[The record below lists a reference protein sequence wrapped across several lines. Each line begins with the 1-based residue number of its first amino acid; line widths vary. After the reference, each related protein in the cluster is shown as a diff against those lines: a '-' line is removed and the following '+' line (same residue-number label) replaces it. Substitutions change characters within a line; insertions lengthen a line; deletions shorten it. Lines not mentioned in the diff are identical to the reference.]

1 MATQTPSTPKYSP
14 VSLCVTRLLCAGCAA
29 PPAPGRA
36 PRPAAGRCRAARPR
50 CRTRAPWSRCSTPPP
65 PGAPSR
71 PTPACRASGTQVTP
85 GTGSHL
91 TSSRQKN
98 MFIITIYYNLRLQS
112 AAINIVSVCHLFRHA
127 LSSAHYSKH
136 SRQQKIILT
145 KAASHPCTGMNGGGC
160 ILICHSIHS

>member
-1 MATQTPSTPKYSP
+1 MKPFLQYYYSDSFLVTCKHFWEPSPPSTRNKYSP
-14 VSLCVTRLLCAGCAA
+14 PVLSGAGCAA

-65 PGAPSR
+65 PGAPSH
-71 PTPACRASGTQVTP
+71 PTHACRASGTQVIS
-85 GTGSHL
+85 SHL
-91 TSSRQKN
+91 ISSEK

-145 KAASHPCTGMNGGGC
+145 KQPR
-160 ILICHSIHS
+160 ILALA